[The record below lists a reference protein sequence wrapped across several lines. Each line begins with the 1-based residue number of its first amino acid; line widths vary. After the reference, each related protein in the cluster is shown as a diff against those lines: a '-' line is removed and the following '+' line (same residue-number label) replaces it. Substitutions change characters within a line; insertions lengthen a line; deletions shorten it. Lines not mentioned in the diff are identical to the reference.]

1 MSRLVKKPID
11 IPNGVEVKIEP
22 KKVTVKGPLGQFSMD
37 YIFVKFRIDENKV
50 WVEKS
55 NELNLPP
62 RLMKKAN
69 AFLGTRWSLL
79 RNMIIGVSEGFKK
92 ELEIQGVGYR
102 AQLQANTLVL
112 SLGYSHPIKIEPPKG
127 ITVEVPRPSL
137 IVVKGA
143 DKELVGQVAANI
155 RKTREPMPFA
165 KGKGVRY
172 VGEHVIT
179 KEVKK
184 A

>member
-1 MSRLVKKPID
+1 MSRLVKKPITV
-11 IPNGVEVKIEP
+11 PNGVDVKIEP
-22 KKVTVKGPLGQFSMD
+22 GKVTVKGPLGQFSMD
-37 YIFVKFRIDENKV
+37 YTYVKFRMEGNQI
-50 WVEKS
+50 WVEK
-55 NELNLPP
+55 NENVKLPP
-62 RLMKKAN
+62 RLMKKAK

-79 RNMIIGVSEGFKK
+79 KNMIVGVSEGFKK

-102 AQLQANTLVL
+102 AQLQGKTLVL
-112 SLGYSHPIKIEPPKG
+112 TLGYSHPVKIEPPEG
-127 ITVEVPRPSL
+127 VTIEVPRPSL
-137 IVVKGA
+137 VVVKGA
-143 DKELVGQVAANI
+143 SKELVGQVAANI
-155 RKTREPMPFA
+155 RRTREPMPFA